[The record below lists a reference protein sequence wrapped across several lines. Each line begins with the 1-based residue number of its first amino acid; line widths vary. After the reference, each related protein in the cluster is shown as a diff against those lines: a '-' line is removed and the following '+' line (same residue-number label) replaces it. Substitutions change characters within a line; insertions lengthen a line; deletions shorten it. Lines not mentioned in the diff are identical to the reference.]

1 MDLRVVNYIL
11 ARLVLAAMAVLCVPL
26 FLAIAWG
33 EWGSVRAFALSLGL
47 AVTLWAVL
55 VTRARRNNVYD
66 AITRREGVAVTG
78 LGWGLITALG
88 MMPYLFGGHLGLLDA
103 LFESISG
110 FTTTGS
116 TVIPSIEALPASI
129 LFWRSMTHWFGG
141 LGIIVIFIAL
151 LPQAGQST
159 VYMYQ
164 AEASGRDR
172 VLPRLRDMTGALFRM
187 YAGLTALCAVIYWL
201 CGLDAV
207 TAVNHA
213 FSTLGAGGFSTYDA
227 NAMAFD
233 DVWLEGW
240 MAFFMFVAGG
250 NFGLYYKIWKKG
262 PHALRKNTEF
272 RAYLG
277 LILVASALVAGDL
290 VCARGYEVGTAV
302 RYAVFQTTSL
312 STTGFVSADFDTWPA
327 LSKGVLLL
335 LMFIGGC
342 AGSTASGLKIHRA
355 VLLVKNAAAILQEK
369 LHPRAL
375 AVVHMNGHRVDV
387 TELHRTGNFFFLYVV
402 TIVAFGLV
410 YTLFGTPMFDALAIS
425 VTTLGNVGPAFG
437 VAGATQTYAP
447 LPELMK
453 ALLCIEMLLGRL
465 EIMTLLVMLRPE
477 FWRGRK

>member
-1 MDLRVVNYIL
+1 MDQRVVNFIL
-11 ARLVLAAMAVLCVPL
+11 ARLVLAAMAVLCVPM
-26 FLAIAWG
+26 FLAMLWG
-33 EWGSVRAFALSLGL
+33 EWASVRAFSLSLGL
-47 AVTLWAVL
+47 AVTIFGYLF
-55 VTRARRNNVYD
+55 THARRKTE
-66 AITRREGVAVTG
+66 AITRREGIAITAF
-78 LGWGLITALG
+78 GWGLITALG

-290 VCARGYEVGTAV
+290 VCARGYEAATAM
-302 RYAVFQTTSL
+302 RYAIFQTTSL

-327 LSKGVLLL
+327 FSKGVLLL
-335 LMFIGGC
+335 LMFLGGC
-342 AGSTASGLKIHRA
+342 SGSTASGLKIHRA
-355 VLLVKNAAAILQEK
+355 VLLVKNAAAILHEK

-375 AVVHMNGHRVDV
+375 AVVHMNGHQVDV
-387 TELHRTGNFFFLYVV
+387 TELHRTGNFFFLYVT
-402 TIVAFGLV
+402 TILAFGLV
-410 YTLFGTPMFDALAIS
+410 YTLFSVPMFDAFAIS

-447 LPELMK
+447 LPDVMK
-453 ALLCIEMLLGRL
+453 AILCLEMLLGRL
-465 EIMTLLVMLRPE
+465 EIFTLAILLRPE

>member
-1 MDLRVVNYIL
+1 MDLRVVNYVL

-26 FLAIAWG
+26 FLALAWG
-33 EWGSVRAFALSLGL
+33 EWGSVRAFSLSLGL
-47 AVTLWAVL
+47 AVAVWGVL
-55 VTRARRNNVYD
+55 FTHARRSAVD
-66 AITRREGVAVTG
+66 AITRREGIAVTG

-88 MMPYLFGGHLGLLDA
+88 MMPYLFGGHLGLLEA

-110 FTTTGS
+110 FTGTGS
-116 TVIPSIEALPASI
+116 TVIPAIEVLPRSI
-129 LFWRSMTHWFGG
+129 LFWRAMTHWFGG

-151 LPQAGQST
+151 LPQAGQT
-159 VYMYQ
+159 TRYMYQ

-172 VLPRLRDMTGALFRM
+172 VMPRLQAMTGALFRM
-187 YAGLTALCAVIYWL
+187 YAGLTVLCAVIYWL

-207 TAVNHA
+207 TAANHA
-213 FSTLGAGGFSTYDA
+213 MPTLSTGGFSTYDA
-227 NAMAFD
+227 NAMAFHNPG
-233 DVWLEGW
+233 LECW

-250 NFGLYYKIWKKG
+250 NFGLYYKVWKKG
-262 PHALRKNTEF
+262 PHALWKNTEF
-272 RAYLG
+272 CAYLG
-277 LILVASALVAGDL
+277 IVAVATALVAGDL
-290 VCARGYEVGTAV
+290 VCARDYEAATAV

-312 STTGFVSADFDTWPA
+312 STTAGFVSADFDTWPA
-327 LSKGVLLL
+327 LSKCVLLL
-335 LMFIGGC
+335 LMFLGGC
-342 AGSTASGLKIHRA
+342 AGSTAGGLKIHRA

-425 VTTLGNVGPAFG
+425 VTTLGTVGPAFG